1 MVQGHMVNLYKYYLC
16 FAPESVYL
24 TLPCSSYSITYI
36 DRNNVIPSRNG
47 KCTLTNR
54 PWQNQIHMNDDII
67 MMTRLAPS

>member
-1 MVQGHMVNLYKYYLC
+1 MDIWSIYISTIYVLPQRVC
-16 FAPESVYL
+16 SVLPYL
-24 TLPCSSYSITYI
+24 TLAIALQYI